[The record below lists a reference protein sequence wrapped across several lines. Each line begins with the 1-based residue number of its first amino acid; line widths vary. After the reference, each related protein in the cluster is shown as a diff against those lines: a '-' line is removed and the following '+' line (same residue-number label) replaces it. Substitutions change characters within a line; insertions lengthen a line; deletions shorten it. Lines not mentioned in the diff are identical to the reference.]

1 MSITSLISSLI
12 FSIKEIVIA
21 FLLLLLLSPNS
32 YSLNPK
38 HETLDSTK
46 DVLVEEKSRLGSMP
60 PSCYNKCN
68 QCHPCMAV
76 QVSEVPKIY
85 QLMSIDLYK
94 DLNWDVFFF
103 NFYFKLLLYFS
114 FIHILTPLV
123 QVPSLSSH
131 KEVGL
136 SGDVTRTQSRSMDYN
151 TLESNRY
158 SNYKPLGWKCRCGG
172 HFYNP

>member
-1 MSITSLISSLI
+1 MNIINSHISSLLI

-21 FLLLLLLSPNS
+21 ILLLSPIS

-38 HETLDSTK
+38 HETLDSTR

-76 QVSEVPKIY
+76 QV
-85 QLMSIDLYK
+85 
-94 DLNWDVFFF
+94 
-103 NFYFKLLLYFS
+103 
-114 FIHILTPLV
+114 
-123 QVPSLSSH
+123 PSHNVVDSS
-131 KEVGL
+131 G
-136 SGDVTRTQSRSMDYN
+136 GVTRTQAKSMD
-151 TLESNRY
+151 TVESSLSSAESSRY

>member
-46 DVLVEEKSRLGSMP
+46 DVLAEEKSRLGSMP

-76 QVSEVPKIY
+76 QV
-85 QLMSIDLYK
+85 
-94 DLNWDVFFF
+94 
-103 NFYFKLLLYFS
+103 
-114 FIHILTPLV
+114 
-123 QVPSLSSH
+123 PSLPSH
-131 KEVGL
+131 NEVGL
-136 SGDVTRTQSRSMDYN
+136 SGDVTRTQSSSMDYN
-151 TLESNRY
+151 TLESNSTRHMY
-158 SNYKPLGWKCRCGG
+158 EQCNSNCYGSPQIG
-172 HFYNP
+172 F